1 MVKEPTVKSEE
12 DHLRGKSTDVSYSR
26 WLNSAFYTFW
36 NSGSPEDKDNNI
48 FTCFYSLDSHHDFT
62 FKECKEIIKNPDKL
76 QKIIPEIKPS
86 EELELAG
93 YMKEFISDVENK
105 LGV

>member
-1 MVKEPTVKSEE
+1 
-12 DHLRGKSTDVSYSR
+12 VSYSR

-36 NSGSPEDKDNNI
+36 NSGSSEDKDNNI

-62 FKECKEIIKNPDKL
+62 FKDCKEITKNPKSL
-76 QKIIPEIKPS
+76 QEFIPDIKPE

-93 YMKEFISDVENK
+93 YMKKFISDVEK
-105 LGV
+105 KYEVKDS